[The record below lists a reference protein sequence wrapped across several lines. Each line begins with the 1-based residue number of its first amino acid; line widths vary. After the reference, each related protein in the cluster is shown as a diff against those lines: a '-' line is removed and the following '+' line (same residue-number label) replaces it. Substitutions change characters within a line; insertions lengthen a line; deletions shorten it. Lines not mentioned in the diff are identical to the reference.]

1 MGSFTNYVDN
11 ILVFFDHLPPCVDNL
26 YVMNVDKNGHFKTT
40 YLPRLINVV
49 CERPLYVF
57 AKSTR
62 YFLRVRKQYCD
73 AVEILLFHRG
83 LRYVD
88 LFKKAR
94 NSKSLKL
101 SGIDC

>member
-1 MGSFTNYVDN
+1 M
-11 ILVFFDHLPPCVDNL
+11 
-26 YVMNVDKNGHFKTT
+26 
-40 YLPRLINVV
+40 YLQNQLGT
-49 CERPLYVF
+49 C
-57 AKSTR
+57 AT

-83 LRYVD
+83 PRYVD

-101 SGIDC
+101 AGVDC